1 MEWLSSGFGVGG
13 ATYVVFSRDE
23 YCITSGETGET
34 ASPLGESSGAANG
47 SRQLEE
53 DALCLAHRRKPPI
66 APIPS
71 MYEAVQTGILHLNTS
86 RIWWY
91 FWAWLSQSDTQTGA
105 SSPGTWFPVAEIR
118 ASS

>member
-1 MEWLSSGFGVGG
+1 MLTVLMEWLSSGFGVGG

-23 YCITSGETGET
+23 NCITSGETGGT

-66 APIPS
+66 APIPT
-71 MYEAVQTGILHLNTS
+71 MYEAVQTGVLHLNTS
-86 RIWWY
+86 R
-91 FWAWLSQSDTQTGA
+91 FW
-105 SSPGTWFPVAEIR
+105 
-118 ASS
+118 

>member
-1 MEWLSSGFGVGG
+1 MEKLSSGVGVGG
-13 ATYVVFSRDE
+13 ATPVGFRRDAE
-23 YCITSGETGET
+23 GFTYGETGET

-66 APIPS
+66 ARIPS

-86 RIWWY
+86 RVW
-91 FWAWLSQSDTQTGA
+91 
-105 SSPGTWFPVAEIR
+105 
-118 ASS
+118 